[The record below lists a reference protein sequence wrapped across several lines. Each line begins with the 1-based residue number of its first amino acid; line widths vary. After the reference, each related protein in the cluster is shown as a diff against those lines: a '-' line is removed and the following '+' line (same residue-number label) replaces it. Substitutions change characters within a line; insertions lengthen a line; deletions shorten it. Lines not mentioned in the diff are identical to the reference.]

1 MVNDM
6 KMSGTLSIQKSN
18 VNATLNSKV
27 SASGTLATTNTL
39 RGENIR
45 LAQTV
50 DYETLLNKPQING
63 IELIGNKSA
72 AELGLQNTLIA
83 GNGINITDNII
94 SITDLILDCG
104 TSEV

>member
-39 RGENIR
+39 RGGGIR

-50 DYETLLNKPQING
+50 DYETLSNKPRING

-72 AELGLQNTLIA
+72 TELGLQNTLIV
-83 GNGINITDNII
+83 GSGINITDNTI